1 MLTVAPSAAVPTT
14 VPRGRAVL
22 GTTVTGGGLVPML
35 LLGAGALGLGAALK
49 VVASDEKKFD
59 GGETWIS
66 QGGPPHGSLMGQ
78 WLGKRNVAIWGVQ
91 HLINPARTRWVLTT
105 QKAETEAR
113 KWENKLF
120 HGSQLHFGEKIRIGY
135 DNGPDAFRHTY
146 ASASIVYRLM
156 RERGADAAQ
165 AAAFLHGAGNAHERD
180 SWLHTFNE
188 RHGVYS
194 SEMDV
199 HNNLLGQRLG
209 AEQAA
214 RDAAAGVDVATGE
227 ARLRA
232 NVLDAIGAGHA
243 VVMDRT
249 DAKPRAA
256 TWADIAETAGDGR
269 APLRDAA
276 GAPKL
281 RTHVPDA
288 PGFPMPIAN
297 GAIDMSLPY
306 AKLGPAELRIPR
318 EDVPQA

>member
-1 MLTVAPSAAVPTT
+1 MQVASPRAAGSTANGATVSGGGFVAP
-14 VPRGRAVL
+14 
-22 GTTVTGGGLVPML
+22 L
-35 LLGAGALGLGAALK
+35 LLGAGVLGLGAALK
-49 VVASDEKKFD
+49 VVSDDERRFD

-66 QGGPPHGSLMGQ
+66 QGGTPHGSLMGQ
-78 WLGKRNVAIWGVQ
+78 WLGKRNVAIWGVKQ
-91 HLINPARTRWVLTT
+91 LLNPSRTRWVLTT

-113 KWENKLF
+113 KWENELF
-120 HGSQLHFGEKIRIGY
+120 HGSQQHFGKKLRIGY

-180 SWLHTFNE
+180 SWLHTFNDW
-188 RHGVYS
+188 HGRFS

-214 RDAAAGVDVATGE
+214 RDAATGVDVATGE

-232 NVLDAIGAGHA
+232 SVLDAIGAGQA
-243 VVMDRT
+243 VVMDRI
-249 DAKPRAA
+249 DSAPRAA
-256 TWADIAETAGDGR
+256 TWADIALTAGDGR
-269 APLRDAA
+269 TPLRDAT
-276 GAPKL
+276 GAVRL

-297 GAIDMSLPY
+297 GRIDMSLPF
-306 AKLGPAELRIPR
+306 ARLGPAELKIPR
-318 EDVPQA
+318 DDVPQA

>member
-1 MLTVAPSAAVPTT
+1 MQVASPSAAGPTATGAT
-14 VPRGRAVL
+14 VS
-22 GTTVTGGGLVPML
+22 GGGFVAPL
-35 LLGAGALGLGAALK
+35 LLGAGVLGLGAALK
-49 VVASDEKKFD
+49 VVSGDERKFD

-66 QGGPPHGSLMGQ
+66 QGGTPHGSLMGQ
-78 WLGKRNVAIWGVQ
+78 WLGKRNVAIWGVKQ
-91 HLINPARTRWVLTT
+91 LLNPARMRWVLTT

-113 KWENKLF
+113 TWENELF
-120 HGSQLHFGEKIRIGY
+120 HGSQKHFGKKIRIGY

-188 RHGVYS
+188 KHGRFS

-232 NVLDAIGAGHA
+232 SVLEAIGAGQA
-243 VVMDRT
+243 VVMDRI
-249 DAKPRAA
+249 DSAPRAA
-256 TWADIAETAGDGR
+256 TWTDIALTAGDGR
-269 APLRDAA
+269 TPLRDAT

-297 GAIDMSLPY
+297 GRIDMSLPF
-306 AKLGPAELRIPR
+306 ARLGPAELKIPR

>member
-1 MLTVAPSAAVPTT
+1 MLTAAPSAAGTAAAAGTTT
-14 VPRGRAVL
+14 VS
-22 GTTVTGGGLVPML
+22 GGGFMAPL

-59 GGETWIS
+59 RGETWIS
-66 QGGPPHGSLMGQ
+66 QGGSPHGSLRGQ
-78 WLGKRNVAIWGVQ
+78 WLGKRHVAMWGAK
-91 HLINPARTRWVLTT
+91 HLINPARTSWVLTT
-105 QKAETEAR
+105 QKAEADAR
-113 KWENKLF
+113 KWENELF
-120 HGSQLHFGEKIRIGY
+120 HGSEKHFGKKIRIGY

-156 RERGADAAQ
+156 RERGADAEQ

-188 RHGVYS
+188 KHGRYS
-194 SEMDV
+194 SVMDV

-214 RDAAAGVDVATGE
+214 RDATAGVDVATGE

-232 NVLDAIGAGHA
+232 SVLDAIGAGQA
-243 VVMDRT
+243 VVMDRI
-249 DAKPRAA
+249 DSAPRAA
-256 TWADIAETAGDGR
+256 TWADIAHTAGDGR
-269 APLRDAA
+269 SPLRDAS

-297 GAIDMSLPY
+297 GRIDMSLPH
-306 AKLGPAELRIPR
+306 AKLGPAELQIPR